1 MCLCF
6 WESKLDKQDKPIKIK
21 QRNEL
26 NIGLVIFLFVSIY
39 LTINVYIPLTKKEI
53 TIYQV
58 PQGKIYTKD
67 SFKGLI
73 VRDESL
79 YTTASSGYINHYFK
93 EGDKISKN
101 EGVYSIGTDSAIY
114 TRLSTEKSGVKLSS
128 DEISD
133 IKYQITRSYQKAT
146 DFEDFT
152 SVKEEIMNL
161 YRRTMDRKVMTR
173 LNEIVTVTGLNSGF
187 DIVSSDRS
195 GIISYYVDDY
205 TDVNSTNF
213 NYQMFKTDYRS
224 DYVYK
229 TEQYEAGNVVYK
241 LITSDDWAII
251 VELNNEIFK
260 KLSGSS
266 SVSFTINGKQKLTA
280 PVSFMKSGETYFA
293 VLSLNRYVSNY
304 IDERFVSISFDTEES
319 QGLKIP
325 ASALAYKDFYRI
337 PSNYFMTVDEN
348 TDKEKIG
355 LVLEMT
361 NEDSG
366 EKTYGF
372 VETKIFWKDN
382 GFFYVSADSP
392 GSGEYIVKP
401 DRTGSSQLYLF
412 TVKLEGAYNV
422 NNGYASFRR
431 TERLETGTDYVLVK
445 KGLAAG
451 LDEYDRIALD
461 AQKVKEGALIY

>member
-1 MCLCF
+1 M
-6 WESKLDKQDKPIKIK
+6 DNQDKPIKIK
-21 QRNEL
+21 QRREV
-26 NIGLVIFLFVSIY
+26 NIGLVIFLFVLIY
-39 LTINVYIPLTKKEI
+39 LTINVYVPLTKKEI

-58 PQGKIYTKD
+58 PQGKIYSKEN
-67 SFKGLI
+67 FKGLI
-73 VRDESL
+73 IRDERL
-79 YTTASSGYINHYFK
+79 YTTDSSGYINHYFK
-93 EGDKISKN
+93 EGDKIAKN
-101 EGVYSIGTDSAIY
+101 EGVYSIGSDSAIY

-128 DEISD
+128 DEISE
-133 IKYQITRSYQKAT
+133 IKYRISSSYQKAS
-146 DFEDFT
+146 DFEDYL

-173 LNEIVTVTGLNSGF
+173 LNEIVTATGLNTGF
-187 DIVSSDRS
+187 EIVNSDCS
-195 GIISYYVDDY
+195 GIISYYVDDF
-205 TDVNSTNF
+205 TDIDSTNF
-213 NYQMFKTDYRS
+213 NYQMFQNEYKS

-229 TEQYEAGNVVYK
+229 TDRYEQGNIVYK

-251 VELNNEIFK
+251 VELNNEIFE
-260 KLSGSS
+260 KLSKCNT
-266 SVSFTINGKQKLTA
+266 VSFTVNGKQKLTA

-293 VLSLNRYVSNY
+293 MLSLNRYVSNY
-304 IDERFVSISFDTEES
+304 LDERFVRISFDTEDN

-337 PSNYFMTVDEN
+337 PANYFMTIDEN
-348 TDKEKIG
+348 TDREKSG

-361 NEDSG
+361 KEGSD
-366 EKTYGF
+366 EKNYGF

-382 GFFYVSADSP
+382 GFNYVSSDIL

-461 AQKVKEGALIY
+461 AQNVKEGALIY